1 MAKTAAAA
9 IDQLLRD
16 FINLNGEVVEA
27 ARASR
32 DWLVRQISGWSEQD
46 SDFPELYPRINLHYG
61 SFARRTKIRE
71 LDDIDLMIGLKG
83 LGTTYTTEPGG
94 AIKLKV
100 PDGIALR
107 QFCHDA
113 TDELNS
119 RRVVNAFVSRLKEIP
134 QYQNSEIKRNQQAAV
149 LNLSS
154 YTWSFDI
161 VPSFITSPEWDGRTY
176 YVIPDGSGNWMKTDP
191 RKDTERTDSINQR
204 HGGRQWN
211 VIRLIKFWNK
221 RRSVTTMPSYLI
233 ECMVWDYYQTQ
244 CTEASARPELEVPG
258 VLRHIAASAL
268 ADLEDPAGIQGNIN
282 TLPWAMR
289 SEISS
294 KALSHAQ
301 SADAAVHSQAS
312 GDERAAINNWRE
324 VFGSDLP
331 AYG

>member
-16 FINLNGEVVEA
+16 SINLDGDVVKA

-32 DWLVRQISGWSEQD
+32 DWLLEQINGWSVQD
-46 SDFPELYPRINLHYG
+46 ADFPSLYPEINLHYG

-83 LGTTYTTEPGG
+83 LGTTYTTELGG
-94 AIKLKV
+94 SIKLKV

-107 QFCHDA
+107 QLCHNG

-119 RRVVNAFVSRLKEIP
+119 RRVVNAFVSRLKEVP
-134 QYQNSEIKRNQQAAV
+134 QYQKSEIKRNQQAAV

-176 YVIPDGSGNWMKTDP
+176 YVIPDGSGHWMKTDP
-191 RKDTERTDSINQR
+191 RVDKERTDSINKR
-204 HGGRQWN
+204 HEGHLRN
-211 VIRLIKFWNK
+211 VMRLIKFWNK
-221 RRSVTTMPSYLI
+221 RPSVTTMPSYLI
-233 ECMVWDYYQTQ
+233 ECMVSDYYQNQ
-244 CTEASARPELEVPG
+244 RNQASVRPEVEVPR
-258 VLRHIAASAL
+258 VLRHIAVSVL
-268 ADLEDPAGIQGNIN
+268 GNFEDPAGIQGNIN
-282 TLPWAMR
+282 SLTWEIR

-294 KALSHAQ
+294 KAASHAQ
-301 SADAAVHSQAS
+301 FADAAIYSQAI
-312 GDERAAINNWRE
+312 GDECAAINAWRE
-324 VFGSDLP
+324 VFGGGLP